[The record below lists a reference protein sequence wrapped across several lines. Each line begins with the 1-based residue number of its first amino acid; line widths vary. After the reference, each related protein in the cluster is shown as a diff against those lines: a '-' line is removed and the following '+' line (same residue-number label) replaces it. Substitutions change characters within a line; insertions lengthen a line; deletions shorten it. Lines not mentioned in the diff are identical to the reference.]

1 MTICWTN
8 NMEELYIS
16 DLDGTLL
23 NSSGVLSHNSIEI
36 LNSLIENGLNF
47 TIATARSLDSAMPLI
62 GELNLKLPM
71 VLYNG
76 VLVYDPIQKINI
88 HENFIDKQHKKFII
102 EAFEQEGLEPIV
114 FTLNQLNKPSAFYRT
129 IINPHMAGC
138 TNNRLSQKDK
148 RFNKVDG
155 FSQLDEPDFKQVN
168 SSSDF
173 HKTISNPHM
182 TNYINNRL
190 SQKDKRFKKVEDFN
204 QALFQNVITVIS
216 IGDKTTLLAVKN
228 RVENALEI
236 EIHFA
241 EDVYNKEAYW
251 LEFAAPNSSKKDGV
265 SFLKKQLNA
274 KRTICFG
281 DNLNDIPMFEI
292 ADEKYATSNAKN
304 ELKAIATE
312 VIGKNNDDAVAR
324 FLQNRSQIKN
334 IWV

>member
-114 FTLNQLNKPSAFYRT
+114 FTLDQLNKPSAFYRT
-129 IINPHMAGC
+129 MLNPHMA
-138 TNNRLSQKDK
+138 T
-148 RFNKVDG
+148 
-155 FSQLDEPDFKQVN
+155 
-168 SSSDF
+168 
-173 HKTISNPHM
+173 
-182 TNYINNRL
+182 YINNRL
-190 SQKDKRFKKVEDFN
+190 SQKDNRFKKVEDFN

-228 RVENALEI
+228 RIENALEI

-241 EDVYNKEAYW
+241 EDVYYKEAYW

-292 ADEKYATSNAKN
+292 ADEKYATSNARN

-324 FLQNRSQIKN
+324 FLQNRNQIKFL
-334 IWV
+334 

>member
-1 MTICWTN
+1 
-8 NMEELYIS
+8 MEELYIS

-88 HENFIDKQHKKFII
+88 HENFIDKQHKKFIL

-129 IINPHMAGC
+129 IINPHMA
-138 TNNRLSQKDK
+138 R
-148 RFNKVDG
+148 
-155 FSQLDEPDFKQVN
+155 
-168 SSSDF
+168 
-173 HKTISNPHM
+173 
-182 TNYINNRL
+182 YINNRL

-334 IWV
+334 LWV

>member
-1 MTICWTN
+1 
-8 NMEELYIS
+8 MEELYIS

-114 FTLNQLNKPSAFYRT
+114 FTLDQLNKPSAFYRT
-129 IINPHMAGC
+129 MLNPHMA
-138 TNNRLSQKDK
+138 T
-148 RFNKVDG
+148 
-155 FSQLDEPDFKQVN
+155 
-168 SSSDF
+168 
-173 HKTISNPHM
+173 
-182 TNYINNRL
+182 YINNRL
-190 SQKDKRFKKVEDFN
+190 SQKDNRFKKVEDFN

-228 RVENALEI
+228 RIENALEI

-241 EDVYNKEAYW
+241 EDVYYKEAYW

-292 ADEKYATSNAKN
+292 ADEKYAASNARN

-324 FLQNRSQIKN
+324 FLQNRNQIKFL
-334 IWV
+334 

>member
-1 MTICWTN
+1 
-8 NMEELYIS
+8 MEELYIS

-114 FTLNQLNKPSAFYRT
+114 FTLDQLNKPSAFYRT
-129 IINPHMAGC
+129 MLNPHMA
-138 TNNRLSQKDK
+138 T
-148 RFNKVDG
+148 
-155 FSQLDEPDFKQVN
+155 
-168 SSSDF
+168 
-173 HKTISNPHM
+173 
-182 TNYINNRL
+182 YINNRL
-190 SQKDKRFKKVEDFN
+190 SQKDNRFKKVEDFN

-228 RVENALEI
+228 RIENALEI

-241 EDVYNKEAYW
+241 EDVYYKEAYW

-292 ADEKYATSNAKN
+292 ADEKYATSNARN

-324 FLQNRSQIKN
+324 FLQNRNQIKFL
-334 IWV
+334 